1 MLMLYFYQSFYKKRE
16 ELARQKDLILHDNFE
31 AQTLKT
37 LQMKSTLYKRDRTM
51 AGEKRSL
58 MYNLRSYLLVSE
70 NENVKKAHPARMNI
84 HQSQRDAAQYNLI
97 KLRMMLS
104 I

>member
-1 MLMLYFYQSFYKKRE
+1 
-16 ELARQKDLILHDNFE
+16 
-31 AQTLKT
+31 
-37 LQMKSTLYKRDRTM
+37 M
-51 AGEKRSL
+51 ADEKRSL
-58 MYNLRSYLLVSE
+58 MYNLRSYLLVSG

-84 HQSQRDAAQYNLI
+84 HQSQRNAAQYNLI